1 LILKQVVIFVG
12 GLGTRLGHITKT
24 TPKPL
29 IKINGVKFLDILI
42 DNLSRF
48 GFSKIILLTSYKFSI
63 FKKNYHKK
71 KINNSQIICLNE
83 GSPKGTGGAL
93 LNSLKYFDDFFL
105 LCNGDTYLNINF
117 HDLFLNSNK
126 KKIFN
131 VAITKKNTQK
141 RFSHVKINKKLITEF
156 NTKSGVFINTGHYI
170 VNKKKLIMQK
180 FNKEKSSLENNILPN
195 LVKKKECSYVKYKTP
210 ILDIGVKKD
219 LKNAPIFI
227 NKSHVKKA
235 AILDR
240 DGVINYDFGYVSKIK
255 DFKLKPKVIKFIK
268 FLNDNNYFVFVV
280 SNQSG
285 VGRGY
290 YTENDVKQ
298 LHNHL
303 NEKLKINGA
312 YIDEFFISPYYKSSK
327 FQKYQ
332 KDANLRKPNIG
343 LFKRIKKQY
352 LIKTKG
358 SFMVGDQNSDY
369 FFAKNAG
376 IKYFDI
382 NKFKSIF
389 ELRSFINF

>member
-1 LILKQVVIFVG
+1 MSLKQVVIFVG
-12 GLGTRLGHITKT
+12 GLGTRLGQITKI

-42 DNLSRF
+42 NNLSRF

-83 GSPKGTGGAL
+83 GKPKGTGGAL

-141 RFSHVKINKKLITEF
+141 RFSHIKINKKLITEF
-156 NTKSGVFINTGHYI
+156 NTKSGIFINTGNYI
-170 VNKKKLIMQK
+170 VNKKKLIKQK
-180 FNKEKSSLENNILPN
+180 FSKGKSSLENDILPK
-195 LVKKKECSYVKYKTP
+195 LVKKKQCSYVKYNTS

-219 LKNAPIFI
+219 LKNADIFI
-227 NKSHVKKA
+227 KKSHNKKV

-240 DGVINYDFGYVSKIK
+240 DGVINYDFGYVSKINE
-255 DFKLKPKVIKFIK
+255 FKLKPKVIKFIK

-290 YTENDVKQ
+290 YSEKDVKL
-298 LHNHL
+298 LHNYL
-303 NEKLKINGA
+303 NEKLKKNGA
-312 YIDEFFISPYYKSSK
+312 HIDEFYISTYYKSSK
-327 FQKYQ
+327 VQKYR
-332 KDANLRKPNIG
+332 KSSNLRKPNIG
-343 LFKRIKKQY
+343 LFKKIKKQY
-352 LIKTKG
+352 PIKKKG
-358 SFMVGDQNSDY
+358 SFMVGDQNTDY
-369 FFAKNAG
+369 LFAKKSG

-382 NKFKSIF
+382 NKFKNIF
-389 ELRSFINF
+389 DLRSFINF